1 MFKMAEKTKKVNVIK
16 NRTVKF
22 FKELRSELKK
32 VVWLNMNQLKNN
44 TVTVLLACL
53 LVGSIIWIADI
64 LLDELV
70 KLTLVR

>member
-32 VVWLNMNQLKNN
+32 VVWLNMKQLKNN

>member
-1 MFKMAEKTKKVNVIK
+1 MAEKTKKVNVIK

-32 VVWLNMNQLKNN
+32 VVWLNMKQLKNN